1 MNMDFIIQLYH
12 TMFLKFP
19 TYYPFVMPE
28 RSKQDSPEAALR
40 EQAGASE
47 PHPARDSESD
57 RFVTELRYVGSSG
70 QVLAVAERA
79 AGLAEIRTT
88 VRTPEGVILAVIKG
102 TTTSS
107 SASPTTDKLFD
118 AHGVHRLTGD

>member
-1 MNMDFIIQLYH
+1 MSLVIQFSH
-12 TMFLKFP
+12 SMALKFASHN
-19 TYYPFVMPE
+19 PFVMPE
-28 RSKQDSPEAALR
+28 CGEQDSPGAALR

-47 PHPARDSESD
+47 PRPARDSESD
-57 RFVTELRYVGSSG
+57 RSITELRYVGSSG

-79 AGLAEIRTT
+79 AGPAEIRTT

-102 TTTSS
+102 TAAAS
-107 SASPTTDKLFD
+107 SAGPTTDRLFD